1 MFSKNIFGAAL
12 LTLVSL
18 PVTALAQATLKV
30 GVVDFAVLLQQSPQV
45 VAADERLQDEFAPRQ
60 RELIAM
66 QTALEEKAATLQ
78 KNLEVMGQ
86 AERENAQ
93 RDFRDEERAFVR
105 AQNELRED
113 LDLRRNEVFQTVQ
126 RELAIEVKA
135 YAEVEGFDLILV
147 DGVLHHSDKVS
158 VTGEVLERLRVKA
171 GVAGQ

>member
-1 MFSKNIFGAAL
+1 MFRKNIIGAAL

-135 YAEVEGFDLILV
+135 YAEAEGFDLILV